1 MQNIGLHDR
10 KTKIVD
16 HDPESAGFLALRGY
30 YLETPWRDIL
40 ADQHQASLSLPK
52 SDRAHRRALAS

>member
-1 MQNIGLHDR
+1 MQNIGLHSR

-30 YLETPWRDIL
+30 YQETPWRDIL

-52 SDRAHRRALAS
+52 SDGADLRALAS